1 MTLVSI
7 WTPAN
12 NMTLPIFVCVCDWIK
27 LHCICVPHSFIHS
40 FIFIFSGYPGRFHTF
55 VMFIMAV
62 QVLTTVYLLLGLCPS
77 VLQLDH
83 MKDQTSNYLEGLKS
97 VWQVGSLSGLHFISC
112 SLFILYRTGR
122 LGDNAQKSLRDMKSE
137 EEQGSKKYRTLST

>member
-1 MTLVSI
+1 
-7 WTPAN
+7 
-12 NMTLPIFVCVCDWIK
+12 
-27 LHCICVPHSFIHS
+27 
-40 FIFIFSGYPGRFHTF
+40 
-55 VMFIMAV
+55 MFIMAV
-62 QVLTTVYLLLGLCPS
+62 QVITTVYLLLGLCPS

-122 LGDNAQKSLRDMKSE
+122 LGDNAQNSLRDMKSE